1 MSGLYDFHHF
11 LRFVYCFF
19 LTTKISD
26 SVFTAHVKDYAVDV
40 NKKTQFTEFI
50 DTMQVKYL
58 TYLVNYRFKITASLK
73 RSKAILKNSMRA
85 FVLDIARWYL

>member
-1 MSGLYDFHHF
+1 M
-11 LRFVYCFF
+11 
-19 LTTKISD
+19 
-26 SVFTAHVKDYAVDV
+26 FTAHVKDYAVDV

-58 TYLVNYRFKITASLK
+58 TYLVNYRFKITASLI